1 MTTPP
6 AMQGTVR
13 KVSDMVRE
21 MIPRL
26 RRHPLLADE
35 QKVAVHLRGNDMLLE
50 GLKGII
56 QARIWGRLSLP
67 EPSDPVAC
75 KSMVARDRE
84 LQWLLSRLEYI
95 YGSPISQSADN
106 EGGEPPA

>member
-1 MTTPP
+1 MTTPRG
-6 AMQGTVR
+6 MQGTVR
-13 KVSDMVRE
+13 KVSDMVRD

-26 RRHPLLADE
+26 RHQPLLADE

-50 GLKGII
+50 GLRGII
-56 QARIWGRLSLP
+56 QARIGIRLSLP
-67 EPSDPVAC
+67 EPSDPVVC

-95 YGSPISQSADN
+95 YRSPVSQPADN
-106 EGGEPPA
+106 EGGELPE